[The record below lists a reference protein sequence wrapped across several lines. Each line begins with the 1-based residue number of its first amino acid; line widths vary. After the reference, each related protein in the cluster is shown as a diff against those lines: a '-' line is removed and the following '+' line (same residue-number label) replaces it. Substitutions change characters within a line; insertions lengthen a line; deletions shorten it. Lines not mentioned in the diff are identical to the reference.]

1 MHKILTQEDMDIID
15 NCEYIY
21 TKTVL
26 KKPKMEDLF
35 YQGN

>member
-1 MHKILTQEDMDIID
+1 MDILD
-15 NCEYIY
+15 YGEYIY